1 MLVFSVGGEMGC
13 QVLLEG
19 RELGTPFLHGIVAV
33 YMKHLKYKHT
43 TGPVKHISKNLSIR
57 NNQMIYKDNPLF
69 LT

>member
-1 MLVFSVGGEMGC
+1 MSGITGGKRARNSLSPWHCGS
-13 QVLLEG
+13 
-19 RELGTPFLHGIVAV
+19 I